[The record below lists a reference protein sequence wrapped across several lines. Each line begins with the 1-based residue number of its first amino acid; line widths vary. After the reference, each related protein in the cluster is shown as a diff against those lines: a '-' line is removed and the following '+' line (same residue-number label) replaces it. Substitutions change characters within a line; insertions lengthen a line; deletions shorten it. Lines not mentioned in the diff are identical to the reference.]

1 MLHDF
6 KFAFRSLLKSPGFV
20 VVSVVTLAL
29 GIGLNTSMF
38 TMLNVFVLKPLA
50 YPDRDHLVRIYRTT
64 PQIQQGAHSAPDYL
78 ELART
83 NEALTGMAA
92 FRVWQYTLSEPG
104 RSAQNLNALR
114 VSASFLP
121 TLGVRPEL
129 GRSFAPG
136 EDLPGNHVMMISH
149 STWLGSFGGDP
160 GVIGRTVK
168 IDGEPTTIIGV
179 LPKSFDNLFLWGPT
193 DAIRPLAL
201 TNPEKQDQ
209 NTAALQMIGRYAPG
223 ISLEQLN
230 ARLHALATRLA
241 EHRSRAYRDD
251 GLSAVTLQ
259 STVAS
264 TTTKRIL
271 GLLQC
276 LAAFVLLI
284 VCANLANLQ
293 LARAVS
299 RKREYAICA
308 ALGASRGR
316 LLRPLLAE
324 SLLLA
329 VAGGAGGV
337 LVGMWSNAWITG
349 QIAAQSPMPIDLAMT
364 MDWGVLAF
372 ALAASALTGLLFGI
386 VPALIMS
393 RVNVNETLKSGSRG
407 STSDRSQHRFRH
419 VLIVGQFALA
429 LTLLAGAGFFI
440 RGLRVF
446 LGMDLGWNTH
456 GMIQCILNLPQS
468 RYDTPEKTYTF
479 YRQLQDRVAQLP
491 GVDSTAVG
499 WTLPVFQFL
508 SSRSYVVEGREA
520 PPPGHEPVAFLNG
533 VTPSYLDTLG
543 VKLVSGRGFASTDTL
558 GSTPVV
564 IINESMATA
573 LFPHDNPIGKRIGNI
588 DPGNRG
594 WQEIV
599 GVMHDIRFAAGF
611 APQSTK
617 YAVFCPL
624 AQQTW
629 NYATVFARSTNPET
643 LTGPLRH
650 AVEELDPN
658 IPVQMLT
665 TVDDYIA
672 MSSGGLQMVTKL
684 LVGFAALG
692 LFLAALGVYGV
703 IARLVAMRTPEIGVR
718 LALGARLGDV
728 LWLVFGSGIRLVLWG
743 AAFGL
748 FGAYGVSKLI
758 ESIAPGMPGGNL
770 PVTAVVLSILVAVA
784 ALACYLP
791 ARRATKIDPVVA
803 LRDD

>member
-1 MLHDF
+1 MFQDF
-6 KFAFRSLLKSPGFV
+6 KFAFRSLLKSPAFV
-20 VVSVVTLAL
+20 VISVVTLAL

-50 YPDRDHLVRIYRTT
+50 YPDRDHLVRVYRTT
-64 PQIQQGAHSAPDYL
+64 PQIPKGAHSAPAYL
-78 ELART
+78 ELA
-83 NEALTGMAA
+83 GQSGA
-92 FRVWQYTLSEPG
+92 FTSMGAFEMWQYTLSEPG
-104 RSAQNLNALR
+104 RTAQNLNSLR

-129 GRSFAPG
+129 GRAFAPG

-149 STWLGSFGGDP
+149 STWLNSFGGDS
-160 GVIGRTVK
+160 GAVGRTVK

-179 LPKSFDNLFLWGPT
+179 LPKSFDNLSLWGPT
-193 DAIRPLAL
+193 EAIRPLAL
-201 TNPEKQDQ
+201 TNQEKEDQ
-209 NTAALQMIGRYAPG
+209 NYAALQVIGRYSPD

-230 ARLHALATRLA
+230 ARLRAVATRLA
-241 EHRSRAYRDD
+241 EHRSREYRDD

-259 STVAS
+259 STAS
-264 TTTKRIL
+264 STATRRVL

-276 LAAFVLLI
+276 LAVFVLLI

-293 LARAVS
+293 LARALS
-299 RKREYAICA
+299 RRREYAICA

-324 SLLLA
+324 SLLLS

-337 LVGMWSNAWITG
+337 LVGTWSNAWITR
-349 QIAAQSPMPIDLAMT
+349 QLVAQSPIPLDLAMN

-372 ALAASALTGLLFGI
+372 ALAASALTGLIFGI

-419 VLIVGQFALA
+419 VLIIGQFAMA

-440 RGLRVF
+440 RGLKLF
-446 LGMDLGWNTH
+446 LSADLGWNTH
-456 GMIQCILNLPQS
+456 GMIQCIINLPQS
-468 RYDTPEKTYTF
+468 RYDTQEKTYAF
-479 YRQLQDRVAQLP
+479 YRQLQDRMAQVP
-491 GVDSTAVG
+491 GVDSVAVG

-508 SSRSYVVEGREA
+508 SSRSYVVEGREP

-543 VKLVSGRGFASTDTL
+543 IKLAAGRGFASTDTL
-558 GSTPVV
+558 SSTPVV
-564 IINESMATA
+564 IINESMAKA
-573 LFPHDNPIGKRIGNI
+573 LFPHDNPLGKRVGNL
-588 DPGNRG
+588 DPAKRG

-599 GVMHDIRFAAGF
+599 GVARDFRFAAGF
-611 APQSTK
+611 GAQPTK
-617 YAVFCPL
+617 YVVFCPL
-624 AQQTW
+624 SQLTW
-629 NYATVFARSTNPET
+629 NYDTVFARSSRPDA
-643 LTGPLRH
+643 LAGPLRH
-650 AVEELDPN
+650 AIEELDPN
-658 IPVQMLT
+658 VPVQALL
-665 TVDDYIA
+665 TVDDYISVGA
-672 MSSGGLQMVTKL
+672 DGMQVVTKL

-718 LALGARLGDV
+718 LALGARMGDV
-728 LWLVFGSGIRLVLWG
+728 MWLAFGSGIRLVLWG

-748 FGAYGVSKLI
+748 FGAYGVSRLI

-770 PVTAVVLSILVAVA
+770 LVTGAVVSILISVA

-791 ARRATKIDPVVA
+791 ARRAAKIEPVIA
-803 LRDD
+803 LREE

>member
-1 MLHDF
+1 MLQSF

-50 YPDRDHLVRIYRTT
+50 YPDRDHLVRVYRTT
-64 PQIQQGAHSAPDYL
+64 PQIQRGAHSAPDYL
-78 ELART
+78 ELARA
-83 NEALTGMAA
+83 NEAFTSMAA
-92 FRVWQYTLSEPG
+92 FEAWQYTLSEPG
-104 RSAQNLNALR
+104 RAAQNLNALR
-114 VSASFLP
+114 VSASFLT

-129 GRSFAPG
+129 GRSFEPG
-136 EDLPGNHVMMISH
+136 EDLPGNHVILISH
-149 STWLGSFGGDP
+149 STWLNSFGGDSD
-160 GVIGRTVK
+160 VVGRTVK
-168 IDGEPTTIIGV
+168 IDGDPTTIIGV
-179 LPKSFDNLFLWGPT
+179 LPKSFDNLFLWGPA

-201 TNPEKQDQ
+201 TNLEKQDQ
-209 NTAALQMIGRYAPG
+209 NYAALQIIGRYDPAL
-223 ISLEQLN
+223 SLEQLN
-230 ARLHALATRLA
+230 ARLRAVATRLA
-241 EHRSRAYRDD
+241 EHRSHEYRDD

-259 STVAS
+259 STVAN
-264 TTTKRIL
+264 TATKRVL

-329 VAGGAGGV
+329 LAGGAGGV

-349 QIAAQSPMPIDLAMT
+349 QIAARSAVPVDLSMT

-407 STSDRSQHRFRH
+407 STSDRSQNRFRH

-440 RGLRVF
+440 RGLKVF
-446 LGMDLGWNTH
+446 LGADLGWNNH

-468 RYDTPEKTYTF
+468 RYDTPGKTYTF

-491 GVDSTAVG
+491 GVDSVAVG

-508 SSRSYVVEGREA
+508 SSRGYVVEGSE
-520 PPPGHEPVAFLNG
+520 PPAPGHEPVAFLNG

-543 VKLVSGRGFASTDTL
+543 VKLASGRGFASTDTL
-558 GSTPVV
+558 SSRPVV

-573 LFPHDNPIGKRIGNI
+573 LFPHDNPIGKRLGNL
-588 DPGNRG
+588 DPARRD

-599 GVMHDIRFAAGF
+599 GVMHDFRFAAGF
-611 APQSTK
+611 GPQSTK
-617 YAVFCPL
+617 YVVFCPL

-629 NYATVFARSTNPET
+629 NYDTVFARSSKPET
-643 LTGPLRH
+643 LAGPLRH

-658 IPVQMLT
+658 IPVQMLL
-665 TVDDYIA
+665 TVDGYIA
-672 MSSGGLQMVTKL
+672 TQTGGMQMVTKL
-684 LVGFAALG
+684 LAGFAALG

-718 LALGARLGDV
+718 LALGAGLGDV

-770 PVTAVVLSILVAVA
+770 LMTGAVMAILVAVA

-791 ARRATKIDPVVA
+791 ARRATKIDPIIA
-803 LRDD
+803 LRED